1 MVVVASDFFRDGRS
15 LRCLGWRRVFLWRSA
30 MASVHG
36 KRPLER
42 RRWGELRRVDGWKE
56 CEVVVKRLLTE
67 C

>member
-1 MVVVASDFFRDGRS
+1 
-15 LRCLGWRRVFLWRSA
+15 

-42 RRWGELRRVDGWKE
+42 RRRGELRRVDEWKE